1 MMSSRRNTAWLAS
14 LGLLIL
20 LSVGCSREEPAQEGS
35 PAAEPALSAQAE
47 YVGGAVCVGCHEQE
61 ATQWRGSHH
70 DLAMQV
76 ANESTVLGDFDDASF
91 TYNGIRS
98 EFFRRE
104 GDFFIRTDG
113 PQGTLEEFRVTHTFG
128 VDPLQQYLVEFPGGR
143 FQVTTLAWDSR
154 PADAGGQRWF
164 TVYLEDGIDSDD
176 PLNWTGVF
184 QNWNSSCAAC
194 HSTNLLKNY
203 SPDDDAYATTFSS
216 IDVDCEACHG
226 PGSLHAQAPEA
237 WPLVL
242 PADES
247 RGWVFES
254 GESIARRATPR
265 ASDAEIETCAQC
277 HSRRSQLA
285 EPLQAGQ
292 PLLHAFRPAL
302 LDAGLYH
309 ADGQI
314 LDEVYVYGSFLQ
326 SRMYAAGVTCSDCHD
341 PHSNKLKLEGN
352 AVCAQCHL
360 ASTFE
365 TPEHHRHEVGESG
378 SACVDCHMTA
388 RTYMVV
394 DPRRDHSFRVPRP
407 DLSKV
412 TGAPDACTG
421 CHEDKSAEW
430 SAATLQQWFPEGRTG
445 NDHYGEALAAGRN
458 WQRDRAARLS
468 SLVAD
473 TDQAA
478 IVRATGLS
486 LLAQQPDATTFDAI
500 RTALDSGEPLMQLAA
515 IDILG
520 GAPGEVRLQLLRPL
534 LSHPS
539 LALRAAAA
547 RQLAFVIKQLPQG
560 QRVDLDAAL
569 EEYKAVQAFNSDR
582 PEGWVNRA
590 ALHVELDEMVQ
601 AEAALRTA
609 IDRFPWF
616 AASYLNLADQYRRD
630 GRHAEAES
638 LLVAAT
644 EASPDDPGA
653 WFALGLAQVRGGQS
667 DAAIEAF
674 RRAVELAPDGPYYR
688 YVLGVALNSTG
699 LGAEAIAELERAY
712 ARFPAYRDIPLALA
726 TMHRDAGNKEAAL
739 RYARA
744 LLEISAEDPAALQLI
759 GELGSL

>member
-1 MMSSRRNTAWLAS
+1 MMSSRRNSAWPVS

-20 LSVGCSREEPAQEGS
+20 LSVGCSREEPAQEDS
-35 PAAEPALSAQAE
+35 PAARPAPSAQAE
-47 YVGGAVCVGCHEQE
+47 YVGGAACTSCHEEE

-76 ANESTVLGDFDDASF
+76 ANELTVLGDFDDASF

-98 EFFRRE
+98 EFFRR
-104 GDFFIRTDG
+104 GADYFIRTYG
-113 PQGTLEEFRVTHTFG
+113 PDGTLDEFRVTHTFG
-128 VDPLQQYLVEFPGGR
+128 IDPLQQYLIEFPGGR
-143 FQVTTLAWDSR
+143 FQVTTLAWDTR

-164 TVYLEDGIDSDD
+164 TVYPEDGIDSDD

-203 SPDDDAYATTFSS
+203 SADADAYATTFSS

-226 PGSLHAQAPEA
+226 PGSLHTQAPEA
-237 WPLVL
+237 WSLVL
-242 PADES
+242 SADES
-247 RGWVFES
+247 RRWTFKPGAVT
-254 GESIARRATPR
+254 AQRVTPR
-265 ASDAEIETCAQC
+265 DSHTEIDTCAQC

-285 EPLQAGQ
+285 EPLEPGQ
-292 PLLHAFRPAL
+292 KLLHAFRPTL
-302 LDAGLYH
+302 LDDGLYH

-341 PHSNKLKLEGN
+341 PHSNRLKLDGS

-360 ASTFE
+360 ASTFA
-365 TPEHHRHEVGESG
+365 TAEHHHHVVGESG
-378 SACVDCHMTA
+378 SACVDCHMPA
-388 RTYMVV
+388 KTYMVV

-407 DLSKV
+407 DLSRT

-430 SAATLQQWFPEGRTG
+430 AAATLRQWFPEGRTG
-445 NDHYGEALAAGRN
+445 TEHYGEAIAAGRN
-458 WQRDRAARLS
+458 WQTDRADRLS
-468 SLVAD
+468 SLVTDA
-473 TDQAA
+473 DQAA
-478 IVRATGLS
+478 IVRATGLT
-486 LLAQQPDATTFDAI
+486 LLAQQPDAATLDAI
-500 RTALDSGEPLMQLAA
+500 RAALDSDEPLMQLAA
-515 IDILG
+515 IDTLG
-520 GAPGEVRLQLLRPL
+520 GTPAELRVQLLRPL
-534 LSHPS
+534 LMHPS
-539 LALRAAAA
+539 LAVRTAAA
-547 RQLAFVIKQLPQG
+547 RQLAFVSNELPQS
-560 QRVDLDAAL
+560 QRTDLDAAL
-569 EEYKAVQAFNSDR
+569 EEYKAVQDFNSDR
-582 PEGWVNRA
+582 PEGWMNLA
-590 ALHVELDEMVQ
+590 MLQ
-601 AEAALRTA
+601 AEIGESARAEASLRTA

-616 AASYLNLADQYRRD
+616 AASYINLADLYRRD

-653 WFALGLAQVRGGQS
+653 WFALGLAQVRGGQG
-667 DAAIEAF
+667 DAALEAF
-674 RRAVELAPDGPYYR
+674 RRAVELAPDEPYYR

-744 LLEISAEDPAALQLI
+744 LLEVSDQDPAALALI
-759 GELGSL
+759 NELESL